1 MRRDM
6 PQRRLRG
13 KLLPAMMVAALSVAA
28 SGLPRAGVAAE
39 LGRLFLTPQQRVELD
54 KRRAANAAEAETVVE
69 STVTVN
75 GVVIR
80 EGGKS
85 TAWVNGVPQHGA
97 DAASVTRPGAYRDPE
112 TNAAVRAGQ
121 TLDRTRG
128 ELRDVVEPG
137 AIRVKRTQEAAADK
151 P

>member
-1 MRRDM
+1 MNRAVSR
-6 PQRRLRG
+6 RRLQ
-13 KLLPAMMVAALSVAA
+13 KTILTAFTAAALSATA
-28 SGLPRAGVAAE
+28 SGLPRAVVAAE

-85 TAWVNGVPQHGA
+85 TAWVNGVPQHGP
-97 DAASVTRPGAYRDPE
+97 DAGSVTRPGAYRDPE

-137 AIRVKRTQEAAADK
+137 AIRVKRAQGAAADK
-151 P
+151 E